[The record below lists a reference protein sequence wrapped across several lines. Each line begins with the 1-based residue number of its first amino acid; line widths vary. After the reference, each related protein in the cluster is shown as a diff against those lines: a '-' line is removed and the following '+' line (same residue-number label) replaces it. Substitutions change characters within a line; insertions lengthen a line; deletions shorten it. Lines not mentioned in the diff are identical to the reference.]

1 MDFLNNNRTTQYGP
15 MAQGFMAR
23 VYSWMCGG
31 LFFTGF
37 MAYLVSPDVNPKIF
51 MALMN
56 GPIWVLMF
64 ALLGISF
71 YFSAAFK
78 TMSYSTAVALFIAYA
93 GLNGIFLS
101 PLFAVYTQSSLFFT
115 FASAAGMFGIM
126 ALYGM
131 VTRQDL
137 SSLGNILFMGM
148 IGLIICNLVNM
159 FVKSASF
166 DLGISFVGVA
176 IFTLLTAYQVQQLK
190 MFSRFAVGSDEEFGK
205 FALLGAFSLYLNLI
219 NIFLYLLRFMGE
231 KKRN

>member
-1 MDFLNNNRTTQYGP
+1 MDFLNNNRSTQYGS

-37 MAYLVSPDVNPKIF
+37 MAYLVSPEVNPKLF
-51 MALMN
+51 LALIN
-56 GPIWVLMF
+56 GPIWVLVI

-71 YFSAAFK
+71 YFSAAFR
-78 TMSYSTAVALFIAYA
+78 TMSYSTAVGLFIAYA
-93 GLNGIFLS
+93 GLNGILLS
-101 PLFAVYTQSSLFFT
+101 PLFAVYTQSSLVFT
-115 FASAAGMFGIM
+115 FAIAAGMFGIM

-131 VTRQDL
+131 ITRQDL
-137 SSLGNILFMGM
+137 SGLGSILCMGL
-148 IGLIICNLVNM
+148 IGLIICNVVNM
-159 FVKSASF
+159 FVQSASF
-166 DLGISFVGVA
+166 DLGIAFVGVA

>member
-1 MDFLNNNRTTQYGP
+1 MDFLNNNRNTQYGP

-31 LFFTGF
+31 LLFTGF
-37 MAYLVSPDVNPKIF
+37 MAYMVSPDVNPKLF
-51 MALMN
+51 SALMH
-56 GPIWVLMF
+56 GPIWVLMI
-64 ALLGISF
+64 ALFGISI

-78 TMSYSTAVALFIAYA
+78 SMSYSTAVGLFIAYA

-101 PLFAVYTQSSLFFT
+101 PLFAVYTQTSLAYT
-115 FASAAGMFGIM
+115 FAIAAGMFGVM
-126 ALYGM
+126 ALYGT

-159 FVKSASF
+159 FMQSASF
-166 DLGISFVGVA
+166 DLGIAFVGIA

-190 MFSRFAVGSDEEFGK
+190 MLSQFAVGSEEDFGK

>member
-1 MDFLNNNRTTQYGP
+1 MDFLNNNRNTQYGP

-37 MAYLVSPDVNPKIF
+37 MAYVVSPEVNPKLF

-56 GPIWVLMF
+56 GPIWVLML
-64 ALLGISF
+64 ALIGISV
-71 YFSAAFK
+71 YFSAAFR
-78 TMSYSTAVALFIAYA
+78 TMSYSTAVGLFVAYA

-101 PLFAVYTQSSLFFT
+101 PLFAVYTQSSLAFT
-115 FASAAGMFGIM
+115 FAIAAGMFGIM

-137 SSLGNILFMGM
+137 SGLGNILFMGL
-148 IGLIICNLVNM
+148 IGLILCNLVNM
-159 FVKSASF
+159 FMQSASF
-166 DLGISFVGVA
+166 DLGIAFVGVA

-190 MFSRFAVGSDEEFGK
+190 MFSRFAVGSEEEFGK

>member
-1 MDFLNNNRTTQYGP
+1 MDFLNNNRNTQYGP

-37 MAYLVSPDVNPKIF
+37 MAYVVSPDVNPKLF
-51 MALMN
+51 AALMH
-56 GPIWVLMF
+56 GPIWILMI
-64 ALLGISF
+64 ALLGISI

-78 TMSYSTAVALFIAYA
+78 SMSYSTAVGLFIAYA

-101 PLFAVYTQSSLFFT
+101 PLFAVYTQTSLAYT
-115 FASAAGMFGIM
+115 FGIAAGMFGIM
-126 ALYGM
+126 ALYGT

-137 SSLGNILFMGM
+137 SSLGNILFMGV
-148 IGLIICNLVNM
+148 IGLIVCNLVNM
-159 FVKSASF
+159 FMQSASF
-166 DLGISFVGVA
+166 DLGIAFIGIA

-190 MFSRFAVGSDEEFGK
+190 MFSQFAVGSEEDFGK